1 MHKNILN
8 LFNFLKSAAQFIKI
22 VIVFFILLHLLFW
35 IQNLT
40 GNPIGFLKPFIPILS
55 SFLFIG
61 TSCSKE
67 SIDLLGA
74 KFEFSYIIALFAY
87 LVLYLIDHLAYRG
100 LEIAEEAYNIGYRK
114 AREAEENAFNKK
126 LAKDQSAEQRALKRY
141 NIFVST
147 SIKPKFSHQEQKV
160 NLEEQNKIMNKFL
173 IEKTGVS
180 PISYNG
186 GFLYSFENFSAVDN
200 NLQYFFKLLK
210 SSSPLDYVIC
220 IQILGKDLVK
230 EDKQLKELISLKFVN
245 KVSACSDTVYRY
257 RFNTSHR
264 YETSLLGLFQK
275 DGETFEVHEFR
286 EMI

>member
-40 GNPIGFLKPFIPILS
+40 GNPIGFLKPFIPVLS

-100 LEIAEEAYNIGYRK
+100 LEIAEEAYNSGYRK

-126 LAKDQSAEQRALKRY
+126 LAKDQSAEQIRRPALR
-141 NIFVST
+141 
-147 SIKPKFSHQEQKV
+147 
-160 NLEEQNKIMNKFL
+160 
-173 IEKTGVS
+173 
-180 PISYNG
+180 
-186 GFLYSFENFSAVDN
+186 D
-200 NLQYFFKLLK
+200 
-210 SSSPLDYVIC
+210 LD
-220 IQILGKDLVK
+220 
-230 EDKQLKELISLKFVN
+230 
-245 KVSACSDTVYRY
+245 
-257 RFNTSHR
+257 
-264 YETSLLGLFQK
+264 
-275 DGETFEVHEFR
+275 VH
-286 EMI
+286 